1 MRGCGVGAG
10 HPCGKTGVP
19 WLHPRS
25 LRFCRIFFFLLFI
38 QFLQLTHLFCLGLC
52 WVFVAAHRL
61 SLVVVPGLLIVV
73 AALTADLEL

>member
-1 MRGCGVGAG
+1 M
-10 HPCGKTGVP
+10 
-19 WLHPRS
+19 WENWSS
-25 LRFCRIFFFLLFI
+25 LASSKVIEILQNFFFFLLFI